1 MQKQVR
7 NVCLHWVYTVCI
19 VSTCGIFM
27 DYLYRDTWSIVV
39 SERSVNGYFIIRWV
53 LKVEVV
59 SLHGKEGFGMVWAT
73 GSFLHRA
80 SVQMFRA
87 SVLSICL
94 SIWLRRALVIYFCLI
109 DVQIEAKPADARPW
123 HRPWFGLVRRM
134 KVYTFSYGAIPFG
147 YETAW
152 NHALNTFR
160 TKRLPSRWACQYLLT
175 RGTFRIRDRPFQ
187 CVADVGRMIRF
198 LAIHTKFRI

>member
-1 MQKQVR
+1 M
-7 NVCLHWVYTVCI
+7 CVYIESTQYVLYLLVASLWITCI
-19 VSTCGIFM
+19 VIHDPLLWVNVQWMGISSYGGCWRLRLSPFMVKRGLGWFGLPAHFSTGLLCRCSGLLCSQYVF
-27 DYLYRDTWSIVV
+27 
-39 SERSVNGYFIIRWV
+39 
-53 LKVEVV
+53 
-59 SLHGKEGFGMVWAT
+59 
-73 GSFLHRA
+73 
-80 SVQMFRA
+80 
-87 SVLSICL
+87 

>member
-1 MQKQVR
+1 M
-7 NVCLHWVYTVCI
+7 CVYIESTYYVLYLLVASLWITCI
-19 VSTCGIFM
+19 VIHDPLLWVNIQWMDISSYGGCWRLRLSPFM
-27 DYLYRDTWSIVV
+27 VKRGLGW
-39 SERSVNGYFIIRWV
+39 
-53 LKVEVV
+53 
-59 SLHGKEGFGMVWAT
+59 FGLPAH
-73 GSFLHRA
+73 FFRA

-87 SVLSICL
+87 SVLSLCL
-94 SIWLRRALVIYFCLI
+94 SFWLRQPLVIYFCLI

-175 RGTFRIRDRPFQ
+175 RGTFRIRDGPFQ

-198 LAIHTKFRI
+198 LTIHTVFRI